1 MLNEGS
7 GKLARPA
14 VHLGGAGCGNVSR
27 SSSPEDGTV
36 GVIKLEKD
44 SVGERHGGEIQGR
57 CTNMV
62 FIRYTALL
70 IQKKPCPSFV
80 AEKQVAVHGKILKS
94 PYQSLLPRG
103 LKH

>member
-1 MLNEGS
+1 MLSEGS

-70 IQKKPCPSFV
+70 IKRSRVHPS
-80 AEKQVAVHGKILKS
+80 
-94 PYQSLLPRG
+94 
-103 LKH
+103 

>member
-57 CTNMV
+57 
-62 FIRYTALL
+62 YTALL

-80 AEKQVAVHGKILKS
+80 AEKQMAVHGKILKS

>member
-1 MLNEGS
+1 MKAAESSPAVHLS
-7 GKLARPA
+7 SPA
-14 VHLGGAGCGNVSR
+14 VHLGGGGCGDVSW
-27 SSSPEDGTV
+27 SSSAEDGTV

-62 FIRYTALL
+62 FICYTAFL

-80 AEKQVAVHGKILKS
+80 AEKRS
-94 PYQSLLPRG
+94 W
-103 LKH
+103 